1 MPLYCSQGH
10 NNPEINRFCREC
22 GQQLPLAVGNI
33 LDKRYRIV
41 SYLGHGGFGRTY
53 LAEALHRFNERC
65 VLKEFA
71 PQVQG
76 TAELEKAKQLFERE
90 AGALHQLRHPQLP
103 GFWELFQADMGG
115 GVGCLFLVQDYI
127 EGQTYFDLF
136 KSGKRLNEAEVV
148 QFMCQMLPVLSYIHS
163 KGVIHRDISPDNI
176 ILRNSDSLP
185 VLIDFGGVKQI
196 AANAVEQFTNMGVLQ
211 TRLGKKGYAPEEQL
225 RHGQV
230 YFSSDLYS
238 LAATVLVLLMG
249 KEPQHLYDVY
259 KGSWRWGKEIALTP
273 PLEAVLQKMLAHKP
287 GDRYSGADIVLQIL
301 QSQLPQTSTNLVAS
315 LQTVGI
321 GTPHTANSNVSQI
334 NTLVVAPK
342 AKKTVPINTTQAVKN
357 PQPIKN
363 PVTNNQVIQK
373 SPQLLNKISSWTLRI
388 AGGMSVI
395 VFSGFTGWTV
405 MNSMLNSTP
414 LSPLVKQA
422 PNNSPSNSEISRTEE
437 IFKRRQALGID
448 ETSFNNQVNQRFYDK
463 HPELNGRQL
472 SAGSED
478 AALREEWYKIA
489 EELLADNRPR

>member
-1 MPLYCSQGH
+1 MPFFCSQGH
-10 NNPEINRFCREC
+10 ENPENNRFCQKC
-22 GQQLPLAVGNI
+22 GLQLPLAVGKI

-71 PQVQG
+71 PQVQAD
-76 TAELEKAKQLFERE
+76 TDLQKAKELFERE
-90 AGALHQLRHPQLP
+90 AGTLHQLRHLQLP
-103 GFWELFQADMGG
+103 GFWELFQADMGD

-127 EGQTYFDLF
+127 EGPTYFDLF
-136 KSGKRLNEAEVV
+136 KSGRRLNESEAIH
-148 QFMCQMLPVLSYIHS
+148 FMCKMLPVLSYIHS

-176 ILRNSDSLP
+176 ILRSSDNLP

-196 AANAVEQFTNMGVLQ
+196 AANAVAQFSNMGVLQ

-259 KGSWRWGKEIALTP
+259 KGAWRWGKEIKLTDT
-273 PLEAVLQKMLAHKP
+273 LEAVLQKMLAHKP
-287 GDRYSGADIVLQIL
+287 GDRYRGADIVLQIL
-301 QSQLPQTSTNLVAS
+301 ESQLPQTNTNLIVS
-315 LQTVGI
+315 PQTIAMGQPN
-321 GTPHTANSNVSQI
+321 TQNSNISQI

-342 AKKTVPINTTQAVKN
+342 AKPITVQFTQPVK
-357 PQPIKN
+357 QPAKLQK
-363 PVTNNQVIQK
+363 PNNQVIQK
-373 SPQLLNKISSWTLRI
+373 PPQFLSKIGLWTLRI
-388 AGGMSVI
+388 AGGTSVI
-395 VFSGFTGWTV
+395 ALSGFTGWSV
-405 MNSMLNSTP
+405 MNSFINSTP
-414 LSPLVKQA
+414 LASLEKQA
-422 PNNSPSNSEISRTEE
+422 PNNSSSTSASSRTAEL
-437 IFKRRQALGID
+437 FKRRQALGID
-448 ETSFNNQVNQRFYDK
+448 ETSFNNQVNKRFYEK

-472 SAGSED
+472 NSGSED

-489 EELLADNRPR
+489 EELLAENQPR

>member
-10 NNPEINRFCREC
+10 DNPEINRFCREC

-53 LAEALHRFNERC
+53 LTEALHRFNERC

-76 TAELEKAKQLFERE
+76 VAELQKASELFERE

-103 GFWELFQADMGG
+103 GFWELFQADLGS

-136 KSGKRLNEAEVV
+136 KSGRRFNEAEII
-148 QFMCQMLPVLSYIHS
+148 QFLCQMLPLISYIHS

-176 ILRNSDSLP
+176 ILRNSDNLP

-196 AANAVEQFTNMGVLQ
+196 AANAVEQFTSMGALQ

-238 LAATVLVLLMG
+238 LAATALVLLIG

-259 KGSWRWGKEIALTP
+259 QGTWRWGKEINLTP
-273 PLEAVLQKMLAHKP
+273 PLEAVLQKMLSHRP
-287 GDRYSGADIVLQIL
+287 GDRFTSADAVLPIL
-301 QSQLPQTSTNLVAS
+301 QSQLTPINTNLVVS
-315 LQTVGI
+315 RQTVAI
-321 GTPHTANSNVSQI
+321 GTNSTANANVSQI

-342 AKKTVPINTTQAVKN
+342 AKPAQAKTT
-357 PQPIKN
+357 QPIKN

-373 SPQLLNKISSWTLRI
+373 PPQLLNKIGSWTLRI
-388 AGGMSVI
+388 AGGTSVI
-395 VFSGFTGWTV
+395 VLAGFTGWTV
-405 MNSMLNSTP
+405 MNSVLNSTQIP
-414 LSPLVKQA
+414 PLVNQA
-422 PNNSPSNSEISRTEE
+422 PNNSPSAVENSRTEKL
-437 IFKRRQALGID
+437 FNRRQALKID
-448 ETSFNNQVNQRFYDK
+448 ETSFNNQVNRRFYDK
-463 HPELNGRQL
+463 HPELNGRKL
-472 SAGSED
+472 SVGSED

-489 EELLADNRPR
+489 EELLAENRPAR